1 MTRQE
6 YAKSKAKLASINQA
20 LREGHLT
27 PEERSDLEASSVA
40 LTGQLLS
47 PWFPV
52 SLEGKAIMLFLSGLG
67 FYGLIEGPIILL
79 FAWPLSILLSP
90 RVAGE
95 SLYPGGRAGRRPPLD

>member
-6 YAKSKAKLASINQA
+6 YAKSKARLASINQA

-27 PEERSDLEASSVA
+27 PEERTNLEALSVA

-52 SLEGKAIMLFLSGLG
+52 SLTGRAIMLVLSGLG

-79 FAWPLSILLSP
+79 LAWPLSILLSP
-90 RVAGE
+90 HFAGE
-95 SLYPGGRAGRRPPLD
+95 SLYPGGRPGRRPPME